1 MSGWAVTLLRG
12 LAKWMTAIGGWL
24 LRRRAKRTWAELA
37 AYLRIR
43 GDHLEERAKR
53 TAARSSL
60 RAEWLASRAR
70 RWRAAAAWLE
80 SKAPDVDRA
89 LEDVEARARAGVD
102 AVPDRAIEETFVG
115 WRRARGR

>member
-12 LAKWMTAIGGWL
+12 LARWMAAIGGWL
-24 LRRRAKRTWAELA
+24 LRRRARRTWAELA

-43 GDHLEERAKR
+43 GDHLEERAKGVSS
-53 TAARSSL
+53 RSQL
-60 RAEWLASRAR
+60 RAEWLTARAR
-70 RWRAAAAWLE
+70 RWRAAAAWLDA
-80 SKAPDVDRA
+80 KAPDLDRA
-89 LEDVEARARAGVD
+89 LEDVEARAKAGVD